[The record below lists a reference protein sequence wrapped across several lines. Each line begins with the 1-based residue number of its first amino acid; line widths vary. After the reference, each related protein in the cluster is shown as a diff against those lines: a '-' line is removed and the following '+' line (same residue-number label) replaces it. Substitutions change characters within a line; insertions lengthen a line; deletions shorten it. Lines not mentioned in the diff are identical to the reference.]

1 MKFSLKRF
9 SLFLISAS
17 IIAAPFTS
25 ARAEDEALEIAT
37 INREDKVDF
46 EKEILPIFRKNC
58 LACHNSTDAES
69 DLILETPAQIIKG
82 GAEGPGVVAGNSAES
97 LVLQLAARQRESYM
111 PPDDNDVGAKQ
122 LTSQEL
128 G

>member
-82 GAEGPGVVAGNSAES
+82 GAEGPCVVAGNSAEI
-97 LVLQLAARQRESYM
+97 LVLHLSARQSECY
-111 PPDDNDVGAKQ
+111 
-122 LTSQEL
+122 
-128 G
+128 